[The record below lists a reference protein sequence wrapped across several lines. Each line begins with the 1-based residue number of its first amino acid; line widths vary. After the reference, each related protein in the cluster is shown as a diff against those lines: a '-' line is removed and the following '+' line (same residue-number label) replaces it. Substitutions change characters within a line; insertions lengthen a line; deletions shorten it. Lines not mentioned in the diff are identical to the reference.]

1 MSARRLAD
9 NGLLMTNLILSVL
22 MLAGAALFAG
32 GIYVLRKGINKKQG
46 WLMLVAA
53 AVMFANVGIWTI
65 PTPESNLPVSPQSA
79 D

>member
-1 MSARRLAD
+1 
-9 NGLLMTNLILSVL
+9 

-32 GIYVLRKGINKKQG
+32 GVYILRKGTNRKQG

-65 PTPESNLPVSPQSA
+65 PTPESNQPVSPQSA

>member
-1 MSARRLAD
+1 MTD
-9 NGLLMTNLILSVL
+9 NTLLMTNLILSVL
-22 MLAGAALFAG
+22 MLAGAALLAG

-46 WLMLVAA
+46 LLMLVAA

-65 PTPESNLPVSPQSA
+65 PTPESNLPASPQSA

>member
-1 MSARRLAD
+1 
-9 NGLLMTNLILSVL
+9 

-32 GIYVLRKGINKKQG
+32 GVYILRKGTNKKQG

-65 PTPESNLPVSPQSA
+65 PTPESNQPVSPQSA

>member
-1 MSARRLAD
+1 
-9 NGLLMTNLILSVL
+9 MTNLILSVL
-22 MLAGAALFAG
+22 MLAGAALLAG
-32 GIYVLRKGINKKQG
+32 GIYILRKGTNRKQG

-65 PTPESNLPVSPQSA
+65 PVPESNQPVSPESV